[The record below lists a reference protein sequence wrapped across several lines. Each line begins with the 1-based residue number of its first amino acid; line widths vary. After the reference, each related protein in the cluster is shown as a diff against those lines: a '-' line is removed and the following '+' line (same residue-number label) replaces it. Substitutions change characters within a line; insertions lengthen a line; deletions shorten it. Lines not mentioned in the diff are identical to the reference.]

1 MASTASGI
9 DGLVTVVA
17 FWIIAFSM
25 IRHFWSHVSALID
38 IPTTYICR
46 FNIFDIT
53 EGQINIDIP
62 EKLHFWVLIK
72 CQVTFNIL
80 FLASQMVMF
89 LCLFVAKSCHKL
101 YLSIITN
108 KFLKEKSCSRPPS
121 LTSTYLFD
129 ILWRATCSSIL
140 SSTFCSSRP
149 RVSSTSSEMSFRM
162 PLRTR
167 NIDSAQR
174 KKVGLWRLAH
184 FIYLLVLRQ
193 RLLRRVPQF

>member
-1 MASTASGI
+1 MRI
-9 DGLVTVVA
+9 LIIRQVTV
-17 FWIIAFSM
+17 
-25 IRHFWSHVSALID
+25 
-38 IPTTYICR
+38 
-46 FNIFDIT
+46 
-53 EGQINIDIP
+53 
-62 EKLHFWVLIK
+62 
-72 CQVTFNIL
+72 NIL
-80 FLASQMVMF
+80 FLASQMLVF
-89 LCLFVAKSCHKL
+89 LCLLVANSCLKL

-129 ILWRATCSSIL
+129 MLWRATCSSIL

-174 KKVGLWRLAH
+174 KKLVYAVCTV
-184 FIYLLVLRQ
+184 IYLLVLRQ